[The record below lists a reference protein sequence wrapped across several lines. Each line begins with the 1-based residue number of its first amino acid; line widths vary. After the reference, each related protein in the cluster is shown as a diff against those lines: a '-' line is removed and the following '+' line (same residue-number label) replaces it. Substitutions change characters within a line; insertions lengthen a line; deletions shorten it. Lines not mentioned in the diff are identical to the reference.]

1 VFLEPLA
8 RDRLE
13 GIRGGI
19 DGHEFLLFSRGA
31 GIDAIGDQV
40 SRTSRIRD

>member
-19 DGHEFLLFSRGA
+19 EGHEFLLFARGA
-31 GIDAIGDQV
+31 
-40 SRTSRIRD
+40 

>member
-13 GIRGGI
+13 GIQGGFERR
-19 DGHEFLLFSRGA
+19 EFFLFARGA
-31 GIDAIGDQV
+31 GIDAICDQLTHVDGD
-40 SRTSRIRD
+40 